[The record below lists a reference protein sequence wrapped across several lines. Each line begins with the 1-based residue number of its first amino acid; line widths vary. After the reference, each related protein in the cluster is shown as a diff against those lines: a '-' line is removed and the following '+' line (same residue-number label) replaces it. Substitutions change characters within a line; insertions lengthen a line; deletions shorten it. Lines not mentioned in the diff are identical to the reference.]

1 MTLTQSEYGDVTEDR
16 YYSYTIE
23 VQKGNQIK
31 KVLYKSSPW
40 SSPKP
45 KPFEELEVFL
55 LKLIETKFKKDYPQ
69 KK

>member
-1 MTLTQSEYGDVTEDR
+1 
-16 YYSYTIE
+16 

>member
-45 KPFEELEVFL
+45 KPFEEHEVFL